1 MTWEAFLA
9 FKMLETSTRDAFKRA
24 PGDLLATN
32 FAPRVSQEGSGERFR
47 SDREASWGQE
57 TPKSSPGGLLAANL
71 APKSLFQMA
80 ESSPIVLGM
89 LKEASKTP
97 QEALLEHWDL
107 QTSKLVS

>member
-1 MTWEAFLA
+1 M
-9 FKMLETSTRDAFKRA
+9 
-24 PGDLLATN
+24 ATN
-32 FAPRVSQEGSGERFR
+32 FAP
-47 SDREASWGQE
+47 
-57 TPKSSPGGLLAANL
+57 KSVGGLLAANL